1 MSVIENIKK
10 KLNKEQLERFK
21 DSCFEHFLLMP
32 ELKFSIQ
39 IVHHMLL
46 RQCLIKKD
54 DEMWFLVNSKGLR
67 FGEDEFGLIIGLSF
81 GPIPQH
87 NETSMRIRDV
97 YYNSENKVRNDHL
110 EKVFLSFGEVK
121 KKIKRKMLIIL
132 KIKTW

>member
-1 MSVIENIKK
+1 
-10 KLNKEQLERFK
+10 
-21 DSCFEHFLLMP
+21 MP

-67 FGEDEFGLIIGLSF
+67 FGEDEFRLITGLSF

-87 NETSMRIRDV
+87 NETSMRIRDFTLIV
-97 YYNSENKVRNDHL
+97 KTKCVMIIWR
-110 EKVFLSFGEVK
+110 KFFFLLVK
-121 KKIKRKMLIIL
+121 
-132 KIKTW
+132 